1 MPVECSFSGSHSNL
15 WVLSFQHKTRPH
27 GRNRFPLMIWDG
39 AFSIGLPLP
48 GQPQIPGVT
57 PQIRQNM
64 TSTHPLASNGVG
76 QQITTST

>member
-1 MPVECSFSGSHSNL
+1 MAESFSTNTIL
-15 WVLSFQHKTRPH
+15 KT
-27 GRNRFPLMIWDG
+27 
-39 AFSIGLPLP
+39 S
-48 GQPQIPGVT
+48 QPQIPGVT